1 MPALIRPFKIRHSV
15 IIEVGG
21 CPIGLAPSL
30 QYLDASK
37 LEEVERAEIEVGV
50 VEGTCCNRTVR
61 ATVEKGW
68 KKFLARPQAIVT
80 TECFCVCIFGT
91 VCWICCVAD
100 DGSESGCSP
109 W

>member
-61 ATVEKGW
+61 ATVEKG
-68 KKFLARPQAIVT
+68 
-80 TECFCVCIFGT
+80 
-91 VCWICCVAD
+91 
-100 DGSESGCSP
+100 
-109 W
+109 